1 MIRHLTIALTLTA
14 VLAWT
19 VPQTAAEEAATPQD
33 VIAKVKEEAAYLAKT
48 GKSGLKTFDSTDSTF
63 VWKVSYVFVYDCAAG
78 LAAVANPISETKAEK
93 IAADKDATGKLVGP
107 ELCKAAAR
115 PGGGWVEY
123 MWWKPIKVEGEK
135 QLTYAKTMSRKV
147 SYMLSVKGQPYEV
160 GAGVYNDTLTVK
172 DLNALLK
179 Q

>member
-1 MIRHLTIALTLTA
+1 
-14 VLAWT
+14 
-19 VPQTAAEEAATPQD
+19 
-33 VIAKVKEEAAYLAKT
+33 
-48 GKSGLKTFDSTDSTF
+48 
-63 VWKVSYVFVYDCAAG
+63 
-78 LAAVANPISETKAEK
+78 
-93 IAADKDATGKLVGP
+93 
-107 ELCKAAAR
+107 
-115 PGGGWVEY
+115 